1 MSSNKDKSFITIDI
15 SNQVLKLTSNSLTRD
30 YFISTSKK
38 GVGQENNSGKTPLG
52 KHYIYKKIGQHM
64 PINSV
69 FFGRKFNS
77 QIYNEALGD
86 IDTDWILTRILWLAG
101 AEEGINSGG
110 KVDTKNRYIYIH
122 GTHEE
127 GLIGKKASHGCIR
140 ILNHDVLEL
149 FRIVPAKTT
158 VNIYL

>member
-15 SNQVLKLTSNSLTRD
+15 SNQVLNLTSSSLTRD

-69 FFGRKFNS
+69 FFGRRFNS

-86 IDTDWILTRILWLAG
+86 VDTDWILTRILWLAG

-122 GTHEE
+122 GTPTKNTWENPFRQA
-127 GLIGKKASHGCIR
+127 ASGCQTR
-140 ILNHDVLEL
+140 TLLNCLTML
-149 FRIVPAKTT
+149 K
-158 VNIYL
+158 

>member
-15 SNQVLKLTSNSLTRD
+15 SNQVLNLTSNSLTRD

-86 IDTDWILTRILWLAG
+86 VDTDWILTRILWLAG

-122 GTHEE
+122 GTPYEE
-127 GLIGKKASHGCIR
+127 HLGKPVSSGCIR
-140 ILNHDVLEL
+140 MSNQDIIEL
-149 FRIVPAKTT
+149 FKHAQIKTK
-158 VNIYL
+158 VNIVA

>member
-15 SNQVLKLTSNSLTRD
+15 SNQVLNLTSNSLTRD

-69 FFGRKFNS
+69 FFWKE
-77 QIYNEALGD
+77 I
-86 IDTDWILTRILWLAG
+86 
-101 AEEGINSGG
+101 
-110 KVDTKNRYIYIH
+110 
-122 GTHEE
+122 
-127 GLIGKKASHGCIR
+127 
-140 ILNHDVLEL
+140 
-149 FRIVPAKTT
+149 
-158 VNIYL
+158 